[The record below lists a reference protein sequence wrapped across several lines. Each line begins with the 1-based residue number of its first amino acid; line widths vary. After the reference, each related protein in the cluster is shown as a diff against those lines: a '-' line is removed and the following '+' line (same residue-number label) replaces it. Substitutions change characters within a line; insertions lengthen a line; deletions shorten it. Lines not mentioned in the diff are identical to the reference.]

1 MKQMLAH
8 IALLA
13 ALFCGTLAPATLAA
27 PDSHAHRNAVKICK
41 RNYRDKVRALNR
53 LKGRDTRARVAEAK
67 RELRE
72 CIDKA
77 PR

>member
-1 MKQMLAH
+1 MKRTLAH
-8 IALLA
+8 VTLSAALLCGSLVPA
-13 ALFCGTLAPATLAA
+13 ALAA
-27 PDSHAHRNAVKICK
+27 PDSREHRNAVKVCK
-41 RNYRDKVRALNR
+41 RNYRDKVRALHR

-72 CIDKA
+72 CIEKA